1 MSTDQVSI
9 HRETYAPEID
19 SANPEKLEM
28 YRESLEMLEES
39 VQPLGR
45 TRYTL
50 AGCLPGDGADSR
62 MERYRD
68 SLEMLDEMIESDQRK
83 EADAMGFFVQG
94 MLLKELAKLEHY
106 RASLTS
112 A

>member
-1 MSTDQVSI
+1 MSTDQASI
-9 HRETYAPEID
+9 HRETYAPEIN

-39 VQPLGR
+39 AQPLAG

-50 AGCLPGDGADSR
+50 AGCLSSDGVDSR

-68 SLEMLDEMIESDQRK
+68 SLEMLDEMIESGQRK
-83 EADAMGFFVQG
+83 EADAIGFFVRS

-106 RASLTS
+106 RA
-112 A
+112 